1 MENSVSMTWTE
12 EVEAGSSDNV
22 SYRERWGGTDEA
34 LLVLL
39 TSCFVAWWLET
50 PDILF

>member
-22 SYRERWGGTDEA
+22 SLGSDGEEQMKLCLCATHLQLCG
-34 LLVLL
+34 LV
-39 TSCFVAWWLET
+39 VGD
-50 PDILF
+50 P